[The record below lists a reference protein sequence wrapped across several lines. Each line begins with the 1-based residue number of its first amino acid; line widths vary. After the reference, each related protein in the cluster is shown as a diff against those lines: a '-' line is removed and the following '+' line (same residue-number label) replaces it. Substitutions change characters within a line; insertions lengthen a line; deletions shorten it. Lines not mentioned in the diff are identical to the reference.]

1 MNNRVELSRLC
12 VFLVP
17 AIFVAMAVSA
27 QETPPLPERKPTEKP
42 AAPAEESAGD
52 KSTEKPT
59 EENPVIEP
67 GIVQKLAAEARQSV
81 VVVTFSGRDGKQAG
95 LGSGFVVSKDGL
107 IATNLHVIGE
117 ARPISVQFA
126 DGKQFDVTEIHATE
140 KATDLA
146 VLRINAANLKPIEL
160 GDSDT
165 LVPGQ
170 PVVAIGNPLGL
181 KHSVVS
187 GVVSE
192 KREVDG
198 KPMIQVAIPIER
210 GNSGGPLLDLQGR
223 VHGLMT
229 LKSQVTDNLG
239 FAVVVNAL
247 KPLLEKPNPIPIERW
262 TTIGALKTRDWKTVG
277 ARWRQRAGR
286 IVVDEAGPGVGGRAL
301 CLSTKDMPEIPFE
314 IEVAV
319 KFSPDSGAAGLV
331 FHADGKD
338 RHYGFYPSNGRL
350 RLSRFEGPTPF
361 SWNVLREVSN
371 EAYREGEWN
380 WLRVRIEKERLLC
393 YINGELAI
401 ESTDTEFREGAIGL
415 AKFRDTT
422 AEFKQFSVGR
432 ELPSRTLDD
441 MSLDRIRMAIAKVAA
456 DKPAGSEIVDSLAP
470 EGGSASDVL
479 RREAATLEK
488 RAERL
493 RDLAVAVQ
501 ARRVQ
506 DELRKVVQKD
516 TVDLLRAALLIAKLD
531 NEELDVDAYL
541 IEVEEM
547 VADIQSGLGETT
559 DEVKRLAALNEFLFQ
574 KNGFHGSRTNYYH
587 RSNSY
592 LNEVIDDREG
602 LPITLSLLY
611 MEIARRLNLKVV
623 GVGLPG
629 HFVVRF
635 EPEKGNSQL
644 LDPFDNG
651 RALTADDGDAM
662 IRNGFRRAPSKEEFE
677 KVREVFLKASTP
689 QAILVRML
697 ANLRGVAE
705 RDGDLNS
712 ILRYLTTALVIDPD
726 NIENRAMRIEIQVR
740 TQRLKAAIADID
752 WMLEKQPEG
761 MNINRVLQ
769 IKADLE
775 ARLQA
780 M

>member
-1 MNNRVELSRLC
+1 MKTLAELSRLC
-12 VFLVP
+12 VFLTATMLTATVV
-17 AIFVAMAVSA
+17 FA
-27 QETPPLPERKPTEKP
+27 QESPPVPEEKSAEKP
-42 AAPAEESAGD
+42 AAPD
-52 KSTEKPT
+52 EKTKDDEKKPAVG
-59 EENPVIEP
+59 PS
-67 GIVQKLAAEARQSV
+67 IVQKLAAQAKPSI

-126 DGKQFDVTEIHATE
+126 DGKKFDVTEVHATE

-146 VLRINAANLKPIEL
+146 VLRINAANLKPLEL

-170 PVVAIGNPLGL
+170 PVVAIGNPLGF
-181 KHSVVS
+181 KYSVVS

-210 GNSGGPLLDLQGR
+210 GNSGGPLLDHQGR

-247 KPLLEKPNPIPIERW
+247 KPLLEKPNPIPIEQW
-262 TTIGALKTRDWKTVG
+262 TTIGALKKRDWKTVG

-286 IVVDEAGPGVGGRAL
+286 IFVDEKGAGFGGRSL
-301 CLSTKDMPEIPFE
+301 CLSTIEQPEIPFE

-331 FHADGKD
+331 FHSDGKD

-350 RLSRFEGPTPF
+350 RLSRFNGP
-361 SWNVLREVSN
+361 NVQTWQVLADVEN
-371 EAYREGEWN
+371 KAYRQGDWN

-393 YINGELAI
+393 YVNDELAI
-401 ESTDTEFREGAIGL
+401 ESTDTGFRKGAVGL
-415 AKFRDTT
+415 AKFRDTF
-422 AEFKQFSVGR
+422 AEFKQFSVGK
-432 ELPSRTLDD
+432 ELPSRIPDEK
-441 MSLDRIRMAIAKVAA
+441 SLERILAAIAQVAA
-456 DKPAGSEIVDSLAP
+456 DQPAGLDIVEKLAP
-470 EGGSASDVL
+470 EGAATSDVL
-479 RREAATLEK
+479 RREAEMLEK
-488 RAERL
+488 RAQRL
-493 RDLAVAVQ
+493 RELALSVQ

-506 DELRKVVQKD
+506 DEIAKVVTAD

-531 NEELDVDAYL
+531 NEDLDVDAYL
-541 IEVEEM
+541 GEIADM
-547 VADIQSGLGETT
+547 VADIKEGLGKKA
-559 DEVKRLAALNEFLFQ
+559 DEAEKLAALNEFLF
-574 KNGFHGSRTNYYH
+574 KKSGFHGSRTNYYH

-602 LPITLSLLY
+602 LPITLSVLY
-611 MEIARRLNLKVV
+611 MEMARRLGLKVV
-623 GVGLPG
+623 GIGLPG

-635 EPEKGNSQL
+635 EPKKGESQL
-644 LDPFDNG
+644 LDPFEN
-651 RALTADDGDAM
+651 AKPLTAEEGDAY
-662 IRNGFRRAPSKEEFE
+662 IRGGFRQPPSEEEFKAVQE
-677 KVREVFLKASTP
+677 MFLQATTP
-689 QAILVRML
+689 QAVLVRIL
-697 ANLRGVAE
+697 TNLRGIAE
-705 RDGDLNS
+705 RDRDMDS
-712 ILRYLTTALVIDPD
+712 ILRYLSTALVIDPE
-726 NIENRAMRIEIQVR
+726 NIEARAMRIDIQIR
-740 TQRLKAAIADID
+740 TQRLRAAISDID
-752 WMLEKQPEG
+752 WMLEKRPEG
-761 MNINRVLQ
+761 MNIGQVLR

-775 ARLQA
+775 AKLQA